1 MPLIHRKQRVNATW
15 ALSAAEAGSL
25 ARYGVSIP
33 AIADELGMSQQYTAV
48 LITLFFGYKDF
59 PELLKIPNIIDAVE
73 LLKKLR
79 ALKRGNII

>member
-25 ARYGVSIP
+25 ARHGVNIP
-33 AIADELGMSQQYTAV
+33 TIADELGFNQQYVAV
-48 LITLFFGYKDF
+48 LITLFYGYKEF
-59 PELLKIPNIIDAVE
+59 PELLKIPNITDAVE

-79 ALKRGNII
+79 KVNVV